1 MAAAAVVAVVVD
13 NHIINALV
21 KCVDPQMNQLIMK
34 VKFETKTNLT
44 HAIDDESKIIL
55 WVSYNNKMYFTCIT
69 QVVKSYGKVANKYY
83 WNHFFW
89 YILHTY

>member
-55 WVSYNNKMYFTCIT
+55 
-69 QVVKSYGKVANKYY
+69 
-83 WNHFFW
+83 
-89 YILHTY
+89 